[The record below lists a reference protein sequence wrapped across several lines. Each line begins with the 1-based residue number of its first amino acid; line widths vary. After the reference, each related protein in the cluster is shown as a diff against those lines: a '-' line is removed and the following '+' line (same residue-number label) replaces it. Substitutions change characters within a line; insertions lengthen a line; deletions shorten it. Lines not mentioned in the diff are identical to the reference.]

1 MKINFQMPELL
12 VTVSCVFFLNSI
24 PVIGWV
30 TLVLGLIASVCKA
43 GMAANAEQKKSDDGK
58 QMLQEMANT
67 VITAVGNNYKAGSRN
82 IN

>member
-1 MKINFQMPELL
+1 MKITFQMPELL

-30 TLVLGLIASVCKA
+30 TLVLGLIASICKA

>member
-1 MKINFQMPELL
+1 MKVNFQMPELL
-12 VTVSCVFFLNSI
+12 VAVSCVFFLNSI
-24 PVIGWV
+24 Q
-30 TLVLGLIASVCKA
+30 VLGWITLSLGLVASVCKA

>member
-1 MKINFQMPELL
+1 MKITFQMPELL
-12 VTVSCVFFLNSI
+12 ITVSCIFFLNSI
-24 PVIGWV
+24 PVLGWV
-30 TLVLGLIASVCKA
+30 TFSLGLIASICKA